1 MTRDTTVP
9 RARER
14 QMDRGVENVR
24 CGVAYKHWEMGEEKA
39 EADSHQNP
47 GKSQNLESMYLD
59 LLFFP
64 NQ

>member
-1 MTRDTTVP
+1 
-9 RARER
+9 
-14 QMDRGVENVR
+14 MDRGVEKER
-24 CGVAYKHWEMGEEKA
+24 GGVAYKHWEMGEEKA